1 MSNISL
7 ADLNAQIEALEA
19 QRAQLQA
26 EADKQRKEAMS
37 SIVQELIETIA
48 SYGLTA
54 SELGLRVG
62 KAEKAKPGRKSLGAK
77 IAQSGK
83 THKGPNGQ
91 TWTEGARG
99 RKPHWVDEELSK
111 TASSA
116 DSVED

>member
-1 MSNISL
+1 MSNTSL
-7 ADLNAQIEALEA
+7 ADLNAQIKELET

-26 EADKQRKEAMS
+26 EAEKQRKEAMS
-37 SIVQELIETIA
+37 FVIQELIETVA
-48 SYGLTA
+48 TYGLTA

-62 KAEKAKPGRKSLGAK
+62 KAEKAKPARKSLGAK

-111 TASSA
+111 TASST
-116 DSVED
+116 DSAER